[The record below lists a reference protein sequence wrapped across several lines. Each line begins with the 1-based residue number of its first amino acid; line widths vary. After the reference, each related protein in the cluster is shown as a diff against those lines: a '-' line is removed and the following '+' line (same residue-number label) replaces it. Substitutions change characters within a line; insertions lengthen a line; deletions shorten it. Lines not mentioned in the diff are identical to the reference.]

1 MKNFITKQIKIDR
14 FDMINI
20 TYLFYGKEK
29 HLTIPYSIIRS
40 IKENGQTGEW
50 NINPETLSRL
60 LGDEPEQS

>member
-40 IKENGQTGEW
+40 IKENGQTGE
-50 NINPETLSRL
+50 
-60 LGDEPEQS
+60 